1 MKMAKL
7 LVNKL
12 NTRITFLRREST
24 RDEYG
29 EPYDEWTP
37 VKTVWASKFDLMG
50 TDFYAAQTSD
60 TKVEVKFSCRYTK
73 DVSKDMRIQCG
84 NEIYDIVG
92 VPIDVDNK
100 HRELLIYARLVNA
113 YD

>member
-1 MKMAKL
+1 MAKAKL

-12 NTRITFLRREST
+12 NIRITFLQRT
-24 RDEYG
+24 TGRDEYG
-29 EPYDEWTP
+29 EPIDEWTQ

-84 NEIYDIVG
+84 DEIYDIVG

-113 YD
+113 DG